1 MLVIGLTG
9 GIGMGKTSA
18 AAHLR
23 RLGMKVFDADAYVH
37 RLYEGDAVEAVEA
50 AFPGTTRDGQVDR
63 ALVAAEVA
71 GKPERLRQLEA
82 IIHPMVIAAEIDFLR
97 EQELQNARFAVLE
110 IPLLFETGAESRTDV
125 NIALSASE
133 DVQRT
138 RVLARSGMTGKK
150 FETLKD
156 RQLSDAERRARA
168 NYVVDSGTTLEHMQE
183 QLDTLIETLQTRE
196 GGVMERLRLQQT

>member
-37 RLYEGDAVEAVEA
+37 RLYKGDAVEAVEA

-63 ALVAAEVA
+63 ALLAAEVA

-133 DVQRT
+133 DVQQT
-138 RVLARSGMTGKK
+138 RVLARSGMTEKK

>member
-63 ALVAAEVA
+63 ALLAAEVA

-133 DVQRT
+133 DVQQT
-138 RVLARSGMTGKK
+138 RVLARSGMTEKK

-196 GGVMERLRLQQT
+196 GGVMERLRLQT

>member
-23 RLGMKVFDADAYVH
+23 RLGMKVIDAEADVH

-63 ALVAAEVA
+63 ALLAAEVA

-196 GGVMERLRLQQT
+196 GGVMERLRLQT

>member
-133 DVQRT
+133 DVQQT
-138 RVLARSGMTGKK
+138 RVLARSGMTEKK

>member
-63 ALVAAEVA
+63 ALLAAEVA

-138 RVLARSGMTGKK
+138 RVLARSGMTEKK

>member
-63 ALVAAEVA
+63 ALLAAEVA

-133 DVQRT
+133 DVQQT
-138 RVLARSGMTGKK
+138 RVLARSGMTEKK

>member
-63 ALVAAEVA
+63 ALLAAEVA

-133 DVQRT
+133 DVQQT
-138 RVLARSGMTGKK
+138 RVLARSGMTEKK

-183 QLDTLIETLQTRE
+183 QLDTLIQMLQTRE

>member
-138 RVLARSGMTGKK
+138 RVLARSGMTEKK

>member
-37 RLYEGDAVEAVEA
+37 RLYKGDAVEAVEA

-138 RVLARSGMTGKK
+138 RVLARSGMTEKK

>member
-63 ALVAAEVA
+63 ALLAAEVA

-82 IIHPMVIAAEIDFLR
+82 IIHHCAQRLRGRAADPR
-97 EQELQNARFAVLE
+97 
-110 IPLLFETGAESRTDV
+110 TGAVRHDGEK
-125 NIALSASE
+125 I
-133 DVQRT
+133 
-138 RVLARSGMTGKK
+138 
-150 FETLKD
+150 
-156 RQLSDAERRARA
+156 
-168 NYVVDSGTTLEHMQE
+168 
-183 QLDTLIETLQTRE
+183 
-196 GGVMERLRLQQT
+196 

>member
-63 ALVAAEVA
+63 ALLAAEVA

-138 RVLARSGMTGKK
+138 RVLARSGMTEKK

-156 RQLSDAERRARA
+156 RQMSDAERRARA

>member
-37 RLYEGDAVEAVEA
+37 RLYEGDAVEAIEA

-63 ALVAAEVA
+63 ALLAAEVA

-138 RVLARSGMTGKK
+138 RVLARSGMTEKK

>member
-63 ALVAAEVA
+63 ALLAAEVA

-138 RVLARSGMTGKK
+138 RVLARSGMTGQK

>member
-37 RLYEGDAVEAVEA
+37 RLYEGDAVEAIEA

-63 ALVAAEVA
+63 ALLAAEVA

-138 RVLARSGMTGKK
+138 RVLARSGMTEKK

-196 GGVMERLRLQQT
+196 GGVMERLLIQQT

>member
-63 ALVAAEVA
+63 ALLAAEVA

-133 DVQRT
+133 DVQQT

>member
-37 RLYEGDAVEAVEA
+37 RLYKGDAVEAVEA

-63 ALVAAEVA
+63 ALLAAEVA
-71 GKPERLRQLEA
+71 GKPERLRRLEA

-138 RVLARSGMTGKK
+138 RVLARSGMTEKK

>member
-23 RLGMKVFDADAYVH
+23 QLGIKVFDADAYVH

-63 ALVAAEVA
+63 AALAKEVA

-82 IIHPMVIAAEIDFLR
+82 IVHPMVVAAEIDFLR
-97 EQELQNARFAVLE
+97 QQEFQNAMFAVLE

-125 NIALSASE
+125 NIALSAPE
-133 DVQRT
+133 DVQRE
-138 RVLARSGMTGKK
+138 RVLVRLGMTEKK
-150 FETLKD
+150 FEALKA
-156 RQLSDAERRARA
+156 RQLSDDERRARA
-168 NYVVDSGTTLEHMQE
+168 DYVVDSGTTLDNLHA
-183 QLDTLIETLQTRE
+183 QLDQVIESLQTHD
-196 GGVMERLRLQQT
+196 GQVMERLRLH

>member
-1 MLVIGLTG
+1 
-9 GIGMGKTSA
+9 
-18 AAHLR
+18 
-23 RLGMKVFDADAYVH
+23 
-37 RLYEGDAVEAVEA
+37 
-50 AFPGTTRDGQVDR
+50 
-63 ALVAAEVA
+63 
-71 GKPERLRQLEA
+71 
-82 IIHPMVIAAEIDFLR
+82 MVIAAEIDFLR

-133 DVQRT
+133 DVQQT
-138 RVLARSGMTGKK
+138 RVLARSGMTEKK

>member
-63 ALVAAEVA
+63 ALLAAEVA
-71 GKPERLRQLEA
+71 GKPERLRRLEA

-138 RVLARSGMTGKK
+138 RVLARSGMTEKK

-196 GGVMERLRLQQT
+196 GGVMERLRLQT